1 MRSGWWIAAI
11 SLPLVVNACGL
22 SVPSM
27 QEIGE
32 PQERVGPDKNDLVG
46 AIKCEIRNGVYNAVY
61 NPNFYQPTAT
71 TGNSVNWL
79 LDWGVK
85 ADLQVTV
92 DDQGTFGPGVTVNTP
107 FGTPTQSFS
116 LGVGLQGSA
125 DALRKEEIGFAYP
138 LRQLVA
144 EITEHPKILNPKKG
158 CGENGLFIHS
168 DLKIGE
174 FIDQN
179 TFPARPPGV
188 ILPNGSN
195 PFNAFNYTVQF
206 IIIYSGSITPT
217 WKLVRVS
224 VNPNSPFA
232 SAMRTRTQYL
242 TLTFGPLAQT
252 FPAPIAPGA
261 VPVPAP
267 SPQVRLTDEAE
278 AVHAANL
285 IGQAVLGA
293 LQGSLGP

>member
-107 FGTPTQSFS
+107 FGTPT
-116 LGVGLQGSA
+116 
-125 DALRKEEIGFAYP
+125 
-138 LRQLVA
+138 
-144 EITEHPKILNPKKG
+144 
-158 CGENGLFIHS
+158 
-168 DLKIGE
+168 
-174 FIDQN
+174 
-179 TFPARPPGV
+179 
-188 ILPNGSN
+188 
-195 PFNAFNYTVQF
+195 
-206 IIIYSGSITPT
+206 
-217 WKLVRVS
+217 
-224 VNPNSPFA
+224 
-232 SAMRTRTQYL
+232 
-242 TLTFGPLAQT
+242 
-252 FPAPIAPGA
+252 
-261 VPVPAP
+261 
-267 SPQVRLTDEAE
+267 
-278 AVHAANL
+278 
-285 IGQAVLGA
+285 
-293 LQGSLGP
+293 

>member
-1 MRSGWWIAAI
+1 
-11 SLPLVVNACGL
+11 V
-22 SVPSM
+22 
-27 QEIGE
+27 
-32 PQERVGPDKNDLVG
+32 D
-46 AIKCEIRNGVYNAVY
+46 
-61 NPNFYQPTAT
+61 
-71 TGNSVNWL
+71 WL
-79 LDWGVK
+79 LGWGVK
-85 ADLQVTV
+85 ASLQITV
-92 DDQGTFGPGVTVNTP
+92 DDKGTFGPGVTVTTP
-107 FGTPTQSFS
+107 FGAPTQSFS

-138 LRQLVA
+138 LRYLVN
-144 EITEHPKILNPKKG
+144 EITEHAKYLNPEKG
-158 CGENGLFIHS
+158 CDENGLFIHS

-206 IIIYSGSITPT
+206 IIVYSGSITPT

-252 FPAPIAPGA
+252 FPTSPPPGA
-261 VPVPAP
+261 AAPVPAP
-267 SPQVRLTDEAE
+267 SPQVRLTEEAE
-278 AVHAANL
+278 AVHNANL
-285 IGQAVLGA
+285 IGQAVVNA
-293 LQGSLGP
+293 LQSSLIPLQSPVIPLQSFPIP